1 MHSPNLDNPTSAS
14 PALSGAHLDS
24 IYAAHL
30 HEKPDACALIDPQGV
45 TMTYAVLE
53 QRVQAATRWL
63 ADRGVTRGD
72 RVAVWLINQPEWL
85 VLFFALARLGATL
98 VAVNTRFRSHEL
110 QYILSRSQACML
122 IMQPGFRKLDFPAIV
137 AGVDPDEL
145 PDLRVVVVLASENDA
160 TDIHGEPST
169 RILNR
174 PVLAYAPDAARAATE
189 TSATAAKLA
198 GANPSPTLTA
208 NAFDTPVF
216 THAAPG
222 AGSEQSRSAQVP
234 SDARADLPVVLF
246 TTSGTTKGPKLVI
259 HTQRTISGHSHNVK
273 RAFGMGQPGDT
284 LLAALPF
291 CGVFGLNSVLG
302 ALAAGQ
308 PIVMLDVFNADD
320 AIEALLT
327 HGCTHLFATD
337 EMLRRIAECWPDGK
351 RASLRLVG
359 FAAFSPGAEDLAQ
372 IMADKGFPLAGVYG
386 SSEVMALFSYQLPDL
401 PVSER
406 TLGGGTPA
414 SPDAIVRIRNPETGA
429 LCAPDEAGEIE
440 IASPT
445 NFVGYLNNPEATA
458 QAIMPDG
465 FFRTGDLGYLRR
477 DGSFVYLSRMGDAMR
492 LGGFLV
498 NPTEIEYAI
507 TLFEGVQDAQVV
519 AVEMQGRLRP
529 VAFVLADDRAP
540 GAQAMIDSLTQTLA
554 PFKVPARIWVV
565 DEFPTTASANGLKF
579 QRVKL
584 RDMAMLR
591 LADETA

>member
-1 MHSPNLDNPTSAS
+1 MHSPHPDSPVVAASSAS
-14 PALSGAHLDS
+14 RAHLDS
-24 IYAAHL
+24 IYAAHVRT
-30 HEKPDACALIDPQGV
+30 KPDACALIDPQGV
-45 TMTYAVLE
+45 SMTYADLE
-53 QRVQAATRWL
+53 HRVQAATTWL
-63 ADRGVTRGD
+63 ADHGVKRGD

-110 QYILSRSQACML
+110 QYILSRSQASML
-122 IMQPGFRKLDFPAIV
+122 IMQPGFRKLDFPEIV

-145 PDLRVVVVLASENDA
+145 PELRVVVVLASDADA
-160 TDIHGEPST
+160 TPPSAQPST

-174 PVLAYAPDAARAATE
+174 PVLAYAPGAAHAAT
-189 TSATAAKLA
+189 
-198 GANPSPTLTA
+198 
-208 NAFDTPVF
+208 
-216 THAAPG
+216 PG
-222 AGSEQSRSAQVP
+222 AVGADACAAVVP
-234 SDARADLPVVLF
+234 SEARADLPVVLF
-246 TTSGTTKGPKLVI
+246 TTSGTTKGPKLVV

-320 AIEALLT
+320 AIEALLG
-327 HGCTHLFATD
+327 HGSTHLFATD
-337 EMLRRIAECWPDGK
+337 EMLRRIAERWPEGK
-351 RASLRLVG
+351 RASLKLVG

-372 IMADKGFPLAGVYG
+372 IMAEKGFPLAGVYG
-386 SSEVMALFSYQLPDL
+386 SSEVMALFSYQLPTL
-401 PVSER
+401 ALNER

-458 QAIMPDG
+458 QAILPDG

-507 TLFEGVQDAQVV
+507 TLFDGVQDAQVV
-519 AVEMQGRLRP
+519 AVEMEGRLRP

-584 RDMAMLR
+584 RDMAMLK
-591 LADETA
+591 LADEAA